1 MSAEPAT
8 SPIKSDAALVLQ
20 VYLLGSVGY
29 EAALSLQRRL
39 VYQVAGDRST
49 AALIVCEHPP
59 LITVGRQGSRTHFR
73 CDPEEF
79 RARRWQIRWVNRG
92 GGCLLH
98 LPGQLALYPILPLDN
113 LGLGVQ
119 GYLDRLHQVIHSL
132 LSEFDICG
140 ESRAGQAGVWV
151 GSRPIAAVGV
161 AVRDWVTYH
170 GMFFNLNPDLVPF
183 RLVRWGGSHSEPM
196 TSLERERH
204 GRLRPALVREQLLE
218 HFAAR
223 FPFGRIS
230 LFSDHP
236 SLSRRPSRDALA
248 AYS

>member
-1 MSAEPAT
+1 MSAEPAA
-8 SPIKSDAALVLQ
+8 SPIKSDADLVLQ

-39 VYQVAGDRST
+39 VYQVAGDRGT
-49 AALIVCEHPP
+49 AALILCEHPP

-79 RARRWQIRWVNRG
+79 QARRWQIRWVNRG

-98 LPGQLALYPILPLDN
+98 LPGQLALYPILPLDY
-113 LGLGVQ
+113 LGLGVRV
-119 GYLDRLHQVIHSL
+119 YLDRLHQVIHSL

-140 ESRAGQAGVWV
+140 ESRMGQSGVWV

-183 RLVRWGGSHSEPM
+183 RQVRWGGSHTEPM

-204 GRLRPALVREQLLE
+204 GRLRPSLVREQLLE

-223 FPFGRIS
+223 FPFARIS

-236 SLSRRPSRDALA
+236 SLRRRPSRDALA